1 MLTRRDFDVE
11 SLSYF
16 PLLVEEVNT
25 KKKFQVDCVE
35 QLPEGQEIKVLEINY
50 KEGITEC
57 HVNLNNAN
65 KRHVFLGI
73 NQHLRGLNLQ
83 GLKVGSMHL
92 RKSQR
97 HKIDVVKRVL
107 K

>member
-1 MLTRRDFDVE
+1 
-11 SLSYF
+11 LSYF

-35 QLPEGQEIKVLEINY
+35 QLPEGLEIKVLEINY

-65 KRHVFLGI
+65 KQQPI
-73 NQHLRGLNLQ
+73 KQ
-83 GLKVGSMHL
+83 
-92 RKSQR
+92 
-97 HKIDVVKRVL
+97 VKAIMQVSTN
-107 K
+107 